1 MKIIIH
7 KYALISEP
15 SLSQTKFDISSYF
28 ELSEFVLLDLNAFCF
43 NAEGAVTNIMSDH
56 LDAKHLKSIEHI

>member
-7 KYALISEP
+7 KYILLSES
-15 SLSQTKFDISSYF
+15 SLFQTKFDISSYCKV
-28 ELSEFVLLDLNAFCF
+28 SESELLDINAFCF
-43 NAEGAVTNIMSDH
+43 NAEGAVSNIMSDH